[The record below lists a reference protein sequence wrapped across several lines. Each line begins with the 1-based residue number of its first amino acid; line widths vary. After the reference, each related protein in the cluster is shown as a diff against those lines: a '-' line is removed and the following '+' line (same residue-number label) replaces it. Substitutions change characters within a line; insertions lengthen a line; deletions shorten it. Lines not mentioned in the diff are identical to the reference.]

1 MPFFFSNE
9 WVLFCLSVLRSEN
22 NTAYVLEKIPS
33 RAETTTSTLYSPTI
47 LSSVGHIVDVWEI
60 PADLIWIEFIKKVII
75 RIIKKYNSILAK
87 CLSSDKDG
95 LVFSLS
101 L

>member
-47 LSSVGHIVDVWEI
+47 LSSVGHIVDV
-60 PADLIWIEFIKKVII
+60 
-75 RIIKKYNSILAK
+75 
-87 CLSSDKDG
+87 
-95 LVFSLS
+95 
-101 L
+101 